1 MVAVS
6 SRVSALTP
14 LFDSIIDC
22 DSTDQYEEIIANNVG
37 RNILVNQ
44 MDHTGKSYFLSYL
57 MVIRG
62 PKNWHGIRKPT
73 AIPLYRIRYRNT
85 DFIVNERYT
94 TGGRTMNIKRL
105 EDFLD
110 IIKEKLPDHF
120 EMFLFHP
127 EMLR

>member
-1 MVAVS
+1 M
-6 SRVSALTP
+6 SA

-44 MDHTGKSYFLSYL
+44 TDHTGRSYFLSYL

-62 PKNWHGIRKPT
+62 PKNWQGIRKPT

-94 TGGRTMNIKRL
+94 TGGRTLNLKRI
-105 EDFLD
+105 EEFLD
-110 IIKEKLPDHF
+110 IIKENLPEHF

>member
-1 MVAVS
+1 MAFIPPGVS
-6 SRVSALTP
+6 ILST

-44 MDHTGKSYFLSYL
+44 TDHTGRSYFLSYL
-57 MVIRG
+57 MVIKG
-62 PKNWHGIRKPT
+62 PKNWQGIRKPT

-94 TGGRTMNIKRL
+94 TGGRTLNIKRI
-105 EDFLD
+105 EEFLD
-110 IIKEKLPDHF
+110 IIKENLPEHF